1 MTVTVYNV
9 LKWTEPLQSPG
20 RRSPQKWFQWARFFS
35 WIFFDHLCSH
45 GPPSHPKGRSLI
57 HRNPGWGFRSRPYPD
72 AGAALSIGVISCQ
85 ATVSEPRPRTWI
97 QKVVNKVSVCS
108 AGRRRIYTR
117 CSPHFEGNSRSGR
130 RDESLKRCY
139 HLAGSQDE
147 LSFAT
152 PRYYMR
158 YLIKRL

>member
-1 MTVTVYNV
+1 MEIN
-9 LKWTEPLQSPG
+9 LKFFNQPIPSYSEPNPANLSNCTHYPDAEACQSPHHPWG
-20 RRSPQKWFQWARFFS
+20 R
-35 WIFFDHLCSH
+35 
-45 GPPSHPKGRSLI
+45 PSI
-57 HRNPGWGFRSRPYPD
+57 HRNPGLGFRSRPDPD
-72 AGAALSIGVISCQ
+72 VEAALSIGVISCQ

-97 QKVVNKVSVCS
+97 QKVVNKVSVCR

-139 HLAGSQDE
+139 HLAGSQDI

-152 PRYYMR
+152 PRYYLR
-158 YLIKRL
+158 Y

>member
-1 MTVTVYNV
+1 MASGRRLTDFVSRCLFNLP
-9 LKWTEPLQSPG
+9 LKWDQAWLY
-20 RRSPQKWFQWARFFS
+20 
-35 WIFFDHLCSH
+35 SH

-72 AGAALSIGVISCQ
+72 AEAARSFGVISCQ
-85 ATVSEPRPRTWI
+85 VTVSEPRPRTWI

-139 HLAGSQDE
+139 HLAGSKDE

-152 PRYYMR
+152 PRYSLR
-158 YLIKRL
+158 YLIKML